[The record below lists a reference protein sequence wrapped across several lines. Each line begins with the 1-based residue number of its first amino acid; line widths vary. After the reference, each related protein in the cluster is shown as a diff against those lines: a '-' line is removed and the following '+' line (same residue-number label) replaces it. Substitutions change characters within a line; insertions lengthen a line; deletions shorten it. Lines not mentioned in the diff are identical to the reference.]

1 MTEVYFNDLTEL
13 SRKISKFTTDL
24 GNLRTII
31 NGRMSLA
38 KGLRSKYPNMTNDAI
53 RTTLWK
59 QEQLQ
64 TRSAQLA
71 FDEMRMYAVS
81 LGWDIQYKDMRAEV
95 AELTENAPKLN
106 DINV

>member
-1 MTEVYFNDLTEL
+1 MTEVYFNDLQAL
-13 SRKISKFTTDL
+13 GRKVAKFTTDL
-24 GNLRTII
+24 RDLRAIV
-31 NGRMSLA
+31 NGRMTLA
-38 KGLRSKYPNMTNDAI
+38 KGLRNHYPNMTNDAI
-53 RTTLWK
+53 RTILWK

-95 AELTENAPKLN
+95 AELTQNAPKLN